1 MLKSLLKGQGP
12 APMLDMLTLN
22 VGMGI
27 FLLEE
32 GMEMDR
38 AMELAR
44 QAVLDG
50 AGQKVIENA

>member
-1 MLKSLLKGQGP
+1 
-12 APMLDMLTLN
+12 MLDMLTLN

>member
-1 MLKSLLKGQGP
+1 MQMKKFFEEFKKFISRG
-12 APMLDMLTLN
+12 N
-22 VGMGI
+22 V
-27 FLLEE
+27 
-32 GMEMDR
+32 MEMDR